1 MQLTFPNGEHAAVP
15 LEGEVTVGSRG
26 ARVTLPGLGLSPV
39 HASFQSD
46 RRGLWLRVPAGA
58 GTFVQNTFGLSNGVA
73 AAAFT
78 VPEGAA
84 CATAE
89 PTDATSAV
97 RTKTRNQRLLDMR
110 NPSPWWS

>member
-1 MQLTFPNGEHAAVP
+1 MPPQSFIALKKACSAWLKSIWSDPTRRSTSASRDMSVMVMLFG
-15 LEGEVTVGSRG
+15 VT
-26 ARVTLPGLGLSPV
+26 PGLLE
-39 HASFQSD
+39 
-46 RRGLWLRVPAGA
+46 LRVPAGA